1 MVDNGSHKKLYYV
14 HNEKTDYINQG
25 DNMTKAEQRVL
36 MAKGFAAYMARGG
49 HVTTT
54 KSRKPR
60 KAELLNVF
68 TAFAAGGRWYRGGVA
83 SSNDVRYTANN
94 TV

>member
-1 MVDNGSHKKLYYV
+1 
-14 HNEKTDYINQG
+14 
-25 DNMTKAEQRVL
+25 MTKSEQRVL
-36 MAKGFAAYMARGG
+36 MVQQIEAYVARGG

-60 KAELLNVF
+60 KAELLNVV

-83 SSNDVRYTANN
+83 SSNDVRYTSNN
-94 TV
+94 TA

>member
-1 MVDNGSHKKLYYV
+1 MAKQIEAH
-14 HNEKTDYINQG
+14 
-25 DNMTKAEQRVL
+25 
-36 MAKGFAAYMARGG
+36 MAKGGQ
-49 HVTTT
+49 VTTT

-60 KAELLNVF
+60 KAELLNVV

-94 TV
+94 TA

>member
-1 MVDNGSHKKLYYV
+1 
-14 HNEKTDYINQG
+14 
-25 DNMTKAEQRVL
+25 MTKSEHRAL
-36 MAKGFAAYMARGG
+36 MAKQIEAYMAKGG
-49 HVTTT
+49 QVTTT

-60 KAELLNVF
+60 KAELLNVV

-94 TV
+94 TA